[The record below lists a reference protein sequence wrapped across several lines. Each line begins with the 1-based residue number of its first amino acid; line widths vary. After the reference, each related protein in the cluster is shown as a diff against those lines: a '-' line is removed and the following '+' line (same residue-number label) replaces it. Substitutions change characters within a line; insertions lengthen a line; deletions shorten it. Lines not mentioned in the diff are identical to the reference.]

1 MRHRFY
7 VIILSIFMCLCL
19 ANCAGSQDEL
29 EYVEKP
35 AEQLY
40 NEGKENLDHQ
50 KYKKAMQ
57 LFDEV
62 DRQHPYSSWAT
73 KAQLM
78 AAYAAYEDLDYDMA
92 IIKLERF
99 IDLHPGN
106 DEIAYAYY
114 LRALCYY
121 EQISDVRRDQKM
133 TEFALVNLD
142 EVIRRF
148 PNTEYARD
156 AKLKRDL
163 AVDHLAGKDMSV
175 GRYYQN
181 QGYINAAIQRYTH
194 VLQHYQTTAQT
205 PEALYR
211 MVESYMT
218 LGLDDEAQKYAA
230 VLGYNYPDSSW
241 YKRSY
246 ALVEDTSYG
255 DEEKEL
261 IIKKW
266 WRAFISS
273 E

>member
-1 MRHRFY
+1 MIF
-7 VIILSIFMCLCL
+7 ILTCLIL
-19 ANCAGSQDEL
+19 TRCASNSDEL
-29 EYVEKP
+29 EYVEKS

-40 NEGKENLDHQ
+40 SEAKQNLDNR
-50 KYKKAMQ
+50 KYKKAGQ

-62 DRQHPYSSWAT
+62 ERQHPYSKWAT

-78 AAYAAYEDLDYDMA
+78 SAYSAYEALDYDMA
-92 IIKLERF
+92 IIKLDRF

-121 EQISDVRRDQKM
+121 EQISDVRRDQKI
-133 TEFALVNLD
+133 TALALLNLD

-156 AKLKRDL
+156 ATLKRNL

-194 VLQHYQTTAQT
+194 VLKHYQTTAQA
-205 PEALYR
+205 PEALHR
-211 MVESYMT
+211 LVESYMT
-218 LGLDDEAQKYAA
+218 LGLDEEANKYAA
-230 VLGYNYPDSSW
+230 VLGYNYPNSSW
-241 YKRSY
+241 YKKSY
-246 ALVEDTSYG
+246 VLVKDGGYT
-255 DEEKEL
+255 DDEKEF
-261 IIKKW
+261 IAKKW